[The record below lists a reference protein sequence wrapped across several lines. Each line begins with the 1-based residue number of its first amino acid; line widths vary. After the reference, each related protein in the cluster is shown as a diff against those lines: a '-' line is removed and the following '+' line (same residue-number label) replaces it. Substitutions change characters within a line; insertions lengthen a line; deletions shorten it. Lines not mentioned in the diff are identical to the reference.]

1 MSKFVKVQTEL
12 RERSFIKTALDDLKL
27 RYTEDADYAHTWS
40 GYRGKVDLLVRQGH
54 VTFGLKPNAEHVYE
68 VLADDMQMATVR
80 SVMTQ
85 VQQRYA
91 YHMVVAE
98 SQKAG
103 FDLVEEQVGRDQ
115 VIRLTLRRWS

>member
-1 MSKFVKVQTEL
+1 
-12 RERSFIKTALDDLKL
+12 
-27 RYTEDADYAHTWS
+27 
-40 GYRGKVDLLVRQGH
+40 
-54 VTFGLKPNAEHVYE
+54 

-80 SVMTQ
+80 SVMNQ

-103 FDLVEEQVGRDQ
+103 FDLVEEQTGRDQ